1 MPTVVL
7 TWPQVAWLLALLIA
21 WAFLLFSGLW
31 AKPEPGRLG
40 RMPRRRR
47 ILSSLMLVGAGWSLA
62 FFSRNTQAASYAA
75 LIALGMTLGFIG
87 DLFMANLLPG
97 SQPVLGGMAAFGLGH
112 VAYVVAGLG
121 ANTTFDLDALWP
133 RALAWAAWL
142 AVGLVGWYVAVMRG
156 SRRTPLHWMALPY
169 ALLLASTAGIA
180 TGLALQSRVFL
191 AFAIGAALFLV
202 SDLILAAGLF
212 SGWRHP
218 RRDDI
223 IWLLYGPGQM
233 LIVYSVTIVLLAGLN
248 IATWGSC
255 GRCLCPPL

>member
-1 MPTVVL
+1 MPTAVL

-31 AKPEPGRLG
+31 AAPEPGRLG

-47 ILSSLMLVGAGWSLA
+47 MLSSLVLVAAGWSLA
-62 FFSRNTQAASYAA
+62 FFSRDTQAASFAA
-75 LIALGMTLGFIG
+75 LIALGMTLGFSG

-97 SQPVLGGMAAFGLGH
+97 PQPVLGGMAAFGLGH
-112 VAYVVAGLG
+112 VAYIAAGVG
-121 ANTTFDLDALWP
+121 ASATYGLDAVAP
-133 RALAWAAWL
+133 RALAWATWL

-156 SRRTPLHWMALPY
+156 ERRTLLHWMALPY
-169 ALLLASTAGIA
+169 ALLLSSTAGIA
-180 TGLALQSRVFL
+180 TGLAIQSRLFA
-191 AFAIGAALFLV
+191 AFALGGALFLL

-212 SGWRHP
+212 SGWHHP

-233 LIVYSVTIVLLAGLN
+233 LIVYGVMIVLSAGLDV
-248 IATWGSC
+248 AVWSDQ
-255 GRCLCPPL
+255 CLY